1 MLADIVVLLKRKWHR
16 MLYKLGKIWT
26 IFFSQEFGDSARA
39 RKLYIDD
46 ESEEEEELE
55 PNPKLGAGDGDGDD
69 DDDGG
74 DDDDDD
80 DDYGGEDDVN
90 VSYEHWLWD
99 LEYAGGLANK
109 ILNRIAACINIDGQQ
124 WKWKSFST

>member
-1 MLADIVVLLKRKWHR
+1 MHHAIENISKNEKTRTNNNVDQRGR
-16 MLYKLGKIWT
+16 
-26 IFFSQEFGDSARA
+26 SAWGHA
-39 RKLYIDD
+39 CFAAGCDD
-46 ESEEEEELE
+46 DD
-55 PNPKLGAGDGDGDD
+55 DGDGDD

>member
-1 MLADIVVLLKRKWHR
+1 MTIGHGHGHNQLKGDFFMLADIVVLLKRKWHR

-69 DDDGG
+69 DDGG

-80 DDYGGEDDVN
+80 DDYGGDDDDDDDDA
-90 VSYEHWLWD
+90 YLP
-99 LEYAGGLANK
+99 LLGTLLA
-109 ILNRIAACINIDGQQ
+109 L
-124 WKWKSFST
+124 